1 MMPDEELLNEL
12 KIKAMGLG
20 LDARFL
26 INELIKRYRM
36 KQFEVESLK
45 ARIDKLTGPPWDDV

>member
-1 MMPDEELLNEL
+1 MPDEELLNEL